1 VEISVFPYRGNEMRI
16 VSNIVGIVLALIG
29 AVWLSQGMNLIRVG
43 FMAGHRR
50 WILIG
55 GVVLIVGVIVLIL
68 GNRKKA
74 EKISQ

>member
-1 VEISVFPYRGNEMRI
+1 VKV
-16 VSNIVGIVLALIG
+16 VSNIVGAICFIIG
-29 AVWLSQGMNLIRVG
+29 AIWFSQGMNWIRSG

-55 GVVLIVGVIVLIL
+55 GVVMIVGVIVLVL

-74 EKISQ
+74 VK